1 MTEVT
6 HTTDFFSQQV
16 DRLLNHADGR
26 TIFFFKG
33 FNLDQTRFLLSHPA
47 HLLVRD
53 DLADADGFHP
63 ERLDDLCVNLFDAI
77 CAADSPKI
85 GLYEELLVLR
95 EVLPKLKE
103 ARIVVIENNLL
114 APWVP
119 SCLPEAAV
127 LALFDFFQAEH
138 DAVDPVLQSLSKL
151 YGDVRMVGE
160 RALLLPAS
168 PDEESVEIQPFWPA
182 DAAESGVVSA
192 EDTWLRIESG
202 SEDDW
207 LFRLQVTGGSAEPA
221 VLLLRSGQPSPRDA
235 ALTGAMQLL
244 GVPFAMQ
251 PAPKCAPVYESDT
264 YLPLLQRYWG
274 ENASFRPLQFYQ
286 DPDVSRETETI
297 TQGQIVSE
305 IIDQCERA
313 HAGEAFQNIFITA
326 PTGAGKSILFQLP
339 ALHLAEQHGLIT
351 LVVSPLIALMND
363 QVSQL
368 RDQRG
373 IDLAVCINST
383 MTIDERMQAMAAIQ
397 NGSKS
402 LLYLAPELLLTTNLQ
417 TFLGGRK
424 IGLTVIDEAH
434 TVTSWGRDFR
444 SDYWFL
450 GDFLKKARRDGF
462 CFPVLCL
469 TATAVYEGEDD
480 VVNDTIRELA
490 LGKTRIHLGR
500 VKRDNI
506 SFDIRRHGRGDGSG
520 TIEAQKFAL
529 MLQRV
534 RKYVSRREK
543 VLAYFPFRSQVDQ
556 IQAMTEVREHE
567 RLRRYHG
574 QLPAQE
580 RLAVEKDYKSGRA
593 LGLFCTK
600 AFGMGVDVSDIK
612 HVIHF
617 APTGTLS
624 DYIQEIGRIARD
636 PKILGVA
643 HVDYFDTDL
652 HYVRTLNGISE
663 MRQYQLKEML
673 KKLCAIQ
680 AAKKR
685 RNLLIASET
694 FEYLFPNGDAEN
706 RTKAGLMLLAKDLSN
721 KFSFPVLVVRPRAM
735 RSKNYVN
742 VPSEIEDAWLKKYG
756 AFAALQ
762 QGTDTRRIASANL
775 NRCSDTLIYSS
786 GNTYLIDMEAAW
798 EACRPE
804 LAFGMFKKVFF
815 EELFPASGGKT
826 RTMSHV
832 MPRVR
837 ASIRYTGGFDDVCQK
852 VHDVLQGIVKIFTKH
867 RNAEVKQFTLADFE
881 ADLAKQFGEKP
892 VSHDKVGLLMDIF
905 AEDTNE
911 SAAFSSARSRVRVL
925 RRRKSPGSEE
935 TTYFVST
942 SGYTALESFF
952 KHQLQQCAPN
962 TEEDGLFSRFY
973 PLVANKPL
981 EIAPLLRLLE
991 LLGLAHYEIRGGEK
1005 AEVFV
1010 RINDPAKLQ
1019 RLAAGKYANGVLQDI
1034 HRRHENSQAMLG
1046 AFFTHE
1052 MTTAERWALIEA
1064 YFLGEEDF
1072 VRRTLELDPA
1082 E

>member
-1 MTEVT
+1 MD
-6 HTTDFFSQQV
+6 HTTHFFQQQI
-16 DRLLNHADGR
+16 DRLLEQAADK
-26 TIFFFKG
+26 TIFFLKG
-33 FNLDQTRFLLSHPA
+33 FNLEQTRFLLAHPA
-47 HLLVRD
+47 RLLARD
-53 DLADADGFHP
+53 DLADANGFHP
-63 ERLDDLCVNLFDAI
+63 ERLEDLWFDLSA
-77 CAADSPKI
+77 AVRSADSPKI
-85 GLYEELLVLR
+85 GLYEELIVLR
-95 EVLPKLKE
+95 ELLPKLKE
-103 ARIVVIENNLL
+103 AHIVILENNLL

-119 SCLPEAAV
+119 SCLPAADA

-138 DAVDPVLQSLSKL
+138 EAADPILQTLSKL
-151 YGDVRMVGE
+151 YGDVRMVGD
-160 RALLLPAS
+160 RILLLPSS
-168 PDEESVEIQPFWPA
+168 PDDESVEILPFWPTNA
-182 DAAESGVVSA
+182 EASSAAYA
-192 EDTWLRIESG
+192 EETWPRIESG
-202 SEDDW
+202 SEEDW
-207 LFRLQVTGGSAEPA
+207 LFRLQVTDGAASPA
-221 VLLLRSGQPSPRDA
+221 VLLLNSETLSPRDT
-235 ALTGAMQLL
+235 ALSGALRLL
-244 GVPFAMQ
+244 NVPFAVQ
-251 PAPKCAPVYESDT
+251 TAPKCAPVYASDT

-274 ENASFRPLQFYQ
+274 ENASFRPLQFYK

-297 TQGQIVSE
+297 TQGEIISE

-313 HAGEAFQNIFITA
+313 HAGETFQNIFITA

-368 RDQRG
+368 RDKRG

-383 MTIDERMQAMAAIQ
+383 MTIDERMEAMAAIQ

-506 SFDIRRHGRGDGSG
+506 SFDIRRYGRGDGSN

-680 AAKKR
+680 AAQKS
-685 RNLLIASET
+685 RNLLVSSET

-756 AFAALQ
+756 AFAVLQ
-762 QGTDTRRIASANL
+762 QGTDARRIASANL

-786 GNTYLIDMEAAW
+786 GSTYLIDMEAAW

-815 EELFPASGGKT
+815 EELFPAVGSS
-826 RTMSHV
+826 RSSSMLHV

-837 ASIRYTGGFDDVCQK
+837 ASIRYTGSFDDVCK
-852 VHDVLQGIVKIFTKH
+852 KSHDILQGIVKIFTKH

-881 ADLAKQFGEKP
+881 ADLVEQFGEKP
-892 VSHDKVGLLMDIF
+892 VSHDKVGLLIDIF
-905 AEDTNE
+905 AEDSNE
-911 SAAFSSARSRVRVL
+911 NAAFSSARSRVRVL

-973 PLVANKPL
+973 PLVANKAL

-1005 AEVFV
+1005 ADVFV

-1019 RLAAGKYANGVLQDI
+1019 RLAAGKYTNGVLQDI

-1064 YFLGEEDF
+1064 YFLGEEDL
-1072 VRRTLELDPA
+1072 VRRTLELADA